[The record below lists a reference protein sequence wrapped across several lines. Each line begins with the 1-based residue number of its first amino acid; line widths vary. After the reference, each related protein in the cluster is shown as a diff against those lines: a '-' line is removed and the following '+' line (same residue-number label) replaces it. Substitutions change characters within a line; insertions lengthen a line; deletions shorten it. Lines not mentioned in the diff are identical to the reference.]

1 VTRACVVLL
10 SLGLVLVGTATFD
23 AAPPAAGFGPD
34 AERAAPPRSAQSP
47 GSDPAADALAEFP
60 QFDRDVLQL
69 ERAARAIRAASLADH
84 LPDSLEKL
92 QAYLGVASATYRE
105 QSRITDALR
114 TAGAV
119 IENRPADAARAL
131 ELLMTHAPYD
141 GEADTRAALPG
152 MLAAARDRIGGL
164 PQDRA
169 AELAYQANRA
179 NAWLTR
185 KKDDQALQAIVR
197 DYAGTEAALQ
207 AELDLLESAVGFD
220 PWKRADAFARFAEEH
235 PGTCAA
241 ASALRMEANDVG
253 SNQGTSGRAT
263 NPDPTDRVLR
273 ALAIA
278 GKLDSPPYKA
288 CRPRFSTGTSGY
300 VFASKPTYAP
310 GNIDRIIAA
319 YRAFLPARLDTA
331 AGSGDSGIGY
341 LVLHQLAELFGAKGE
356 GADGLDRFLAGIEKD
371 AADPDA
377 VRYLR
382 ALAFESLALGQ
393 GPADISAPPARTVE
407 LLTGLHETAKGL
419 YGRKSLA
426 TLAWLQGFYG
436 TAEKARALYA
446 EYATRYPDSPYAW
459 VAALRAAEC
468 ASSGG
473 DWKTAATE
481 YRAATSASGSVLAAR
496 VLAHVYAGRA
506 LEALDDFAPAL
517 AEYRRALDAWDRT
530 LAARLSLGR
539 TRRGRP
545 SANAFEPSPDPMEV
559 TRLALEARVSQLAR
573 TLAAPGGAVLELGR
587 WLVGVERRKDAVA
600 VLSGFA
606 TRFPRSANLAEA
618 QYLAHKARLYDAL
631 ELLNVEGETNEAA
644 GMAALEAL
652 ARESYDFPVTAA
664 KIAQACVMS
673 ARGRGQE
680 AESLLRAALAER
692 VRRQPS
698 QEPAT
703 PLEKDVAAIRS
714 LLFLPTGGAPYS
726 GGQRGWNGFRWPSAL
741 PPFVLAGAA
750 TVVKDPGGKAVE
762 VTLYQRF
769 PDLDNVVLL
778 DADGLSFFATLMNKV
793 GGTKKRA
800 WTVDPQRDLQRGYLE
815 TPNQPVGPSVNLL
828 AFLNTSFPARAG
840 HWGGWEFLTY
850 PHVGEIQFADEAR
863 TKGRVRVTIGYSGCT
878 VLVEKQPD
886 GTWKATGMTDMW
898 VT

>member
-1 VTRACVVLL
+1 MTRACVVLL
-10 SLGLVLVGTATFD
+10 SLGFVLVGTATFE
-23 AAPPAAGFGPD
+23 ATPPAAGLRRG
-34 AERAAPPRSAQSP
+34 AERATPPSSAQSP
-47 GSDPAADALAEFP
+47 GSDPAADALGEFP
-60 QFDRDVLQL
+60 EFDRTVFQL
-69 ERAARAIRAASLADH
+69 ERAAFAIRAASLADR

-92 QAYLGVASATYRE
+92 QAYLGVAYATYQE
-105 QSRITDALR
+105 QSRAADALR

-131 ELLMTHAPYD
+131 ELLMTHVTYD
-141 GEADTRAALPG
+141 GEADARAALPG
-152 MLAAARDRIGGL
+152 MLSAARDRIGGL
-164 PQDRA
+164 PPDGA
-169 AELAYQANRA
+169 AELAYQANLV

-185 KKDDQALQAIVR
+185 KRDDQALQAIVR
-197 DYAGTEAALQ
+197 DYAGTDAALQ
-207 AELDLLESAVGFD
+207 AELDLLGSAPGYD

-241 ASALRMEANDVG
+241 ASALRMEAIEVG
-253 SNQGTSGRAT
+253 SNQGTSRGA
-263 NPDPTDRVLR
+263 NPDPTDRAIR

-278 GKLDSPPYKA
+278 EKLDSPPYKA
-288 CRPRFSTGTSGY
+288 CRPRFSSSGPGY

-341 LVLHQLAELFGAKGE
+341 LVLHQVAELFRAKGE
-356 GADGLDRFLAGIEKD
+356 GADGLDRFLAGFEKD

-382 ALAFESLALGQ
+382 ALAFEPRALGQ

-407 LLTGLHETAKGL
+407 LLTGLHETAKGV
-419 YGRKSLA
+419 YARKSLA
-426 TLAWLQGFYG
+426 TLAWLEGFYG

-446 EYATRYPDSPYAW
+446 EYARRYPDSPYAW

-468 ASSGG
+468 ASSAG
-473 DWKTAATE
+473 DWKTAAAE
-481 YRAATSASGSVLAAR
+481 YRAATSASGAVPAAR
-496 VLAHVYAGRA
+496 VLGHVYAGRA

-530 LAARLSLGR
+530 LGARLSLGR

-545 SANAFEPSPDPMEV
+545 SANPFELPSDPMEV

-573 TLAAPGGAVLELGR
+573 TLAAPGGAVLERGR
-587 WLVGVERRKDAVA
+587 WLVGAGRLKDAA
-600 VLSGFA
+600 AALSGFA

-618 QYLAHKARLYDAL
+618 QSLAHQARLYDAL

-652 ARESYDFPVTAA
+652 AREPYDFPVTAA
-664 KIAQACVMS
+664 KIARACVMS

-726 GGQRGWNGFRWPSAL
+726 GGQRGWNAFRWPSAL
-741 PPFVLAGAA
+741 PPFVVASAA
-750 TVVKDPGGKAVE
+750 TVVKDAGGKAVE
-762 VTLYQRF
+762 VTLYHRF
-769 PDLDNVVLL
+769 PGLDNVVLL
-778 DADGLSFFATLMNKV
+778 DADGLSFFATLMSKV

-800 WTVDPQRDLQRGYLE
+800 WTVDPERDLQRGYLE

-828 AFLNTSFPARAG
+828 AFLNTSFPARVG
-840 HWGGWEFLTY
+840 HWAGWEFLTY

-863 TKGRVRVTIGYSGCT
+863 TKGRVRVTIGFSGCT